1 MWWRITGLLS
11 QNNPRLRR
19 YLSDYFGPKEAR
31 PSKKASLLRVLSSHL
46 YYSTRKK
53 TNRLVESG

>member
-1 MWWRITGLLS
+1 MWWRIAGLLS

-19 YLSDYFGPKEAR
+19 YLSDYFGPKEAK
-31 PSKKASLLRVLSSHL
+31 PSKKASLRVLSSHL